1 MAKDKRVIMTEGTGT
16 QLPFADDFEQ
26 VYQVI
31 SFHKQQAASALHNE
45 SMLMVW
51 AVGGYVSAR
60 LKNAARGDNVVRM
73 LSEYIRTKNPKAK
86 GWSYRTIYK
95 MVQLYDTYST
105 DEFAGLV
112 SQYGMQNYLQQ
123 TTDGMGKQIV
133 PIEMAQIHDE
143 TFVPIE
149 LAQMPTKRLFA
160 MPSTAACHPRWWPNT
175 KSNFRLAVS
184 YSAAWSSSASS

>member
-1 MAKDKRVIMTEGTGT
+1 MAKDKRVIMTESSGT

-26 VYQVI
+26 VYQLI
-31 SFHKQQAASALHNE
+31 SFHKQRAASALHNE

-60 LKNAARGDNVVRM
+60 LKNSAWGDSVVRM

-105 DEFAGLV
+105 AEFTVLV
-112 SQYGMQNYLQQ
+112 SHYGMQNYLQQ
-123 TTDGMGKQIV
+123 TTDSTGKQIV
-133 PIEMAQIHDE
+133 PFEM
-143 TFVPIE
+143 
-149 LAQMPTKRLFA
+149 AQMPTKRLCA
-160 MPSTAACHPRWWPNT
+160 TPSTAACHPRWWPNT

>member
-1 MAKDKRVIMTEGTGT
+1 MTEITGT

-26 VYQVI
+26 VYQLI
-31 SFHKQQAASALHNE
+31 SFHKQRAASALHNE

-60 LKNAARGDNVVRM
+60 LKNAAWGDSVVRM

-105 DEFAGLV
+105 AEFTGLV
-112 SQYGMQNYLQQ
+112 SHYGMQNYLQQ
-123 TTDGMGKQIV
+123 STDGTGKQIV
-133 PIEMAQIHDE
+133 PFETAQF
-143 TFVPIE
+143 TGNSFVPFE
-149 LAQMPTKRLFA
+149 MAQMPTKRLCA
-160 MPSTAACHPRWWPNT
+160 TPSTAACHPRWWPNT
-175 KSNFRLAVS
+175 RSNFRLAVS
-184 YSAAWSSSASS
+184 YSAAW